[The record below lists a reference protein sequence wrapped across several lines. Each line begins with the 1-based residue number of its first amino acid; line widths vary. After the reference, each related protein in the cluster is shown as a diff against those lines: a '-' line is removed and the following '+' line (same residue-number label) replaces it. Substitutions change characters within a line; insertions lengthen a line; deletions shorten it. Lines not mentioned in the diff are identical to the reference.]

1 MRGLRIKEA
10 RHTKAPFEIGLLKN
24 GKVTN
29 VLQVA
34 PLLKKVIYEVLGWVP
49 SVSQMKVQ
57 IHLLQYVLRHSLTFK

>member
-1 MRGLRIKEA
+1 M
-10 RHTKAPFEIGLLKN
+10 KN

-34 PLLKKVIYEVLGWVP
+34 PPLKKSNVYELLGWVP

-57 IHLLQYVLRHSLTFK
+57 NSFAPVHGQSLTFK